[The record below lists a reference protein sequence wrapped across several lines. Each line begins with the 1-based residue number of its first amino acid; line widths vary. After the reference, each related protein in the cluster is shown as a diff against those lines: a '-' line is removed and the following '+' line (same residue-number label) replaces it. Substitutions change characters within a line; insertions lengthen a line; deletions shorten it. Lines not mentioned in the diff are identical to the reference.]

1 MKKTS
6 LQQFVLGFFAVTVVA
21 TCMCVFGC
29 DRAYARPTT
38 EQYAEMDSVM
48 HICRVCNDTYDVFEG
63 DLIDEDCPD
72 EVQAFFEAYD
82 NGDYDI
88 WSKHWTN
95 TIRPWLVAY
104 LKQMSTDSD
113 EIAADNIL
121 AKYFHVHVCH

>member
-6 LQQFVLGFFAVTVVA
+6 LQQFVLGFFTVAVVA
-21 TCMCVFGC
+21 VCMCIFGC
-29 DRAYARPTT
+29 DRAYAKPTT

-63 DLIDEDCPD
+63 DLIDEDYPD

-95 TIRPWLVAY
+95 TIRPWLVTY
-104 LKQMSTDSD
+104 LKQMSTDFD
-113 EIAADNIL
+113 ETAADNML
-121 AKYFHVHVCH
+121 QKYFNVHVCH